1 MKRTGLLFVLALLW
15 SDYATAQTPYF
26 QGKTIRIIVG
36 YPAGSAHDLWG
47 RLIAT
52 QIKQAYPRESSHRRA
67 EHARRRLDDRDQLR
81 LQRGQA

>member
-1 MKRTGLLFVLALLW
+1 MKKTGLLFVLALLW

-52 QIKQAYPRESSHRRA
+52 HITSIFPGVQPPSCRTCPAP
-67 EHARRRLDDRDQLR
+67 AR
-81 LQRGQA
+81 